1 MTSISPS
8 YQIVSDLHIEYKN
21 DENLNPLDFI
31 TPKADILILA
41 GDIGSLYKYKQLK
54 SFLEQICPHFKATLY
69 VPGNHEFYLQDGYK
83 PQSFENL
90 MIQLHTLKNNIN
102 NLYILQ
108 QSSIILN
115 DICFVGA
122 TLWSKCL
129 INIPRYIVRI
139 PDMNTLSYLQK
150 HESDVMY
157 LSKVISWN
165 NKMKKTGEGRKVVV
179 ITHHCPTEKVLAVNT
194 KKDKFKSL
202 YVSDLEYLINEDNV
216 HTWICGHIHQNFD
229 FFLNGTRIVGNQ
241 KGKPK
246 DKINDFSK
254 EFLIDFN

>member
-1 MTSISPS
+1 MT

-21 DENLNPLDFI
+21 DELLNPLDFI

-54 SFLEQICPHFKATLY
+54 TFLEQICPHFKATIY

-90 MIQLHTLKNNIN
+90 NIQLNSLQQHIKK
-102 NLYILQ
+102 LYILQ
-108 QSSIILN
+108 QSSIIID
-115 DICFVGA
+115 DICFVGC

-139 PDMNTLSYLQK
+139 PDMNTLTYLKK
-150 HESDVMY
+150 HDSDVNFLKKM
-157 LSKVISWN
+157 ITWN
-165 NKMKKTGEGRKVVV
+165 NEQQKKKKMVVV
-179 ITHHCPTEKVLAVNT
+179 THHCPTERVLSPNT

-202 YVSDLEYLINEDNV
+202 YVSDLEYLINKESV

-229 FFLNGTRIVGNQ
+229 FNLNGTRIVGNQ

-254 EFLIDFN
+254 EFLVDFD

>member
-1 MTSISPS
+1 MT

-21 DENLNPLDFI
+21 DDNLDPLDFI

-41 GDIGSLYKYKQLK
+41 GDIGSLYKFKQLK
-54 SFLEQICPHFKATLY
+54 TFLEQICPHFKATIY

-83 PQSFENL
+83 PQSFDNL
-90 MIQLHTLKNNIN
+90 NVQFHSLQQQVKK
-102 NLYILQ
+102 LYILQ
-108 QSSIILN
+108 QASIIIN
-115 DICFVGA
+115 NICFVGC

-139 PDMNTLSYLQK
+139 PDMNTLTYLQK
-150 HESDVMY
+150 HESDVNFLKKM
-157 LSKVISWN
+157 ITWN
-165 NKMKKTGEGRKVVV
+165 NNMKNSGQNEYKKLVV
-179 ITHHCPTEKVLAVNT
+179 ITHHCPTEKVLSANT

-202 YVSDLEYLINEDNV
+202 YVSDLEYLITNESI

-229 FFLNGTRIVGNQ
+229 FRLKGTRIVGNQ

-246 DKINDFSK
+246 DKICDFSK
-254 EFLIDFN
+254 EFLIDFD